1 MGSDALRPGIALP
14 LMMQMDY
21 AEKTAIVQL
30 TTMEI
35 NMANVHDGHPSGNHS
50 GNLSG
55 TVTGAAGNKQSDPAA
70 GENFVVVDSE
80 QGLDIGDDQFAI
92 GEVRRADRLPHR
104 QGGAGGQNQQS
115 AADTSCAPDT
125 TGSTGV

>member
-1 MGSDALRPGIALP
+1 
-14 LMMQMDY
+14 
-21 AEKTAIVQL
+21 
-30 TTMEI
+30 
-35 NMANVHDGHPSGNHS
+35 MANVHDGLPSSSSPGNMS
-50 GNLSG
+50 GPMRG
-55 TVTGAAGNKQSDPAA
+55 DAGHKQSDPAA
-70 GENFVVVDSE
+70 GQSFVLIDSE

-115 AADTSCAPDT
+115 ASDTSCAPDT